1 MKKITITEKQEAIIR
16 RLNDP
21 IYTTDF
27 LKEWVNR
34 NDNVLANP
42 VSALQAMGAKGFF
55 AAVRA
60 VERQTEK
67 KKEMLEV
74 TGECPTCGEQYF
86 DYETYCPACGQRLEH
101 GIGETDGEN
110 T

>member
-1 MKKITITEKQEAIIR
+1 MGKITITEKQEAIIR

-21 IYTTDF
+21 LYTVEF

-34 NDNVLANP
+34 NDNVFINAP
-42 VSALQAMGAKGFF
+42 AALQAMGARGFF

-60 VERQTEK
+60 I
-67 KKEMLEV
+67 
-74 TGECPTCGEQYF
+74 EQA
-86 DYETYCPACGQRLEH
+86 EES
-101 GIGETDGEN
+101 DGEN